1 MTLPITTLPIAAASR
16 PARRSVSRTTVAP
29 RSVAGIVLREPLK
42 VPIAVRTGLQRT
54 MSRVLMGYL
63 LYRQRRIGSPR
74 PGRPAEPG
82 ATGDRRRD
90 DQTERHQRH
99 ALCDEH
105 AEQAAAPLQHQPA
118 ATGRDREPREVRNK
132 RPKQAPGSLRG
143 EVERHS
149 EPEQSIGGADRLQ
162 VTRAGLKHRRVAI
175 EQREPES
182 RDKGC
187 GEPDGLAEGGRNG
200 GADPGRAQR
209 ALALAGADTGPHHGD
224 ERAAQA
230 EDERD
235 EEIFE

>member
-105 AEQAAAPLQHQPA
+105 AEQAAA
-118 ATGRDREPREVRNK
+118 TGRDREPREVRNK

-149 EPEQSIGGADRLQ
+149 ELEQSIGGADRLQ
-162 VTRAGLKHRRVAI
+162 ETRAGLKHRRVAI
-175 EQREPES
+175 RS
-182 RDKGC
+182 
-187 GEPDGLAEGGRNG
+187 
-200 GADPGRAQR
+200 
-209 ALALAGADTGPHHGD
+209 
-224 ERAAQA
+224 
-230 EDERD
+230 
-235 EEIFE
+235 EEH